1 MELRKV
7 RDPPLR
13 VCENGWAMISLQKFF
28 GKDDKFF
35 DLLEA
40 SAQEARHS
48 VEVLTKIL
56 SNPVQTPRLEDFHA
70 SKEAD
75 KRITEQI
82 NEAIITTFVSQLEKD
97 DIEVLSAALYKIPKT
112 VEKIAERF
120 IISERVVKDVVFTK
134 HISLLDAAT
143 HCVVELVGLLRH
155 IGQGQLDEAKAIN
168 GKLQQIEAEADNV
181 ILEIL
186 KDLYSGK
193 HDATKVMAMKD
204 LYELLEKVVDRC
216 RDAGIVVTHI
226 VLKNS

>member
-1 MELRKV
+1 
-7 RDPPLR
+7 
-13 VCENGWAMISLQKFF
+13 MISLQKFF

-56 SNPVQTPRLEDFHA
+56 SQPGQVPRIEDFHA

-97 DIEVLSAALYKIPKT
+97 DIEILSAALYKIPKT

-120 IISERVVKDVVFTK
+120 IISAPIVKDVVFTK
-134 HISLLDAAT
+134 HISLLNAAT
-143 HCVVELVGLLRH
+143 QRVVELVGLLRN
-155 IGQGQLDEAKAIN
+155 IGQGQLDAAKSIN
-168 GKLQQIEAEADNV
+168 GKLQQIEAEADTV
-181 ILEIL
+181 ILEIF

-193 HDATKVMAMKD
+193 HDAVRVMAMKD
-204 LYELLEKVVDRC
+204 LYELLEKVIDRC
-216 RDAGIVVTHI
+216 RDTGIIVTHI

>member
-1 MELRKV
+1 
-7 RDPPLR
+7 
-13 VCENGWAMISLQKFF
+13 MISLQKFF

-40 SAQEARHS
+40 SSLEARHS

-56 SNPVQTPRLEDFHA
+56 SQPSQVPSLKDFHA

-75 KRITEQI
+75 KKITEQI

-134 HISLLDAAT
+134 HISLLNA
-143 HCVVELVGLLRH
+143 LRNALWNWWACCS
-155 IGQGQLDEAKAIN
+155 IGQSTG
-168 GKLQQIEAEADNV
+168 
-181 ILEIL
+181 
-186 KDLYSGK
+186 
-193 HDATKVMAMKD
+193 
-204 LYELLEKVVDRC
+204 
-216 RDAGIVVTHI
+216 
-226 VLKNS
+226 